1 MISILRSFTD
11 KIRRRQ
17 DESVAKRFLVWKVEG
32 AGLRVL
38 GDDVERVFLSWH
50 EIAEI
55 VAYKRDLY
63 TVDQVCV
70 AFRLRGAKDFFAL
83 EEDNPSW
90 EVVLAA
96 TNERFDL
103 LDGWFAEVDRDAFQT
118 NWKTIWGN
126 SEPNE
131 NA

>member
-1 MISILRSFTD
+1 MISILRRFTD

-17 DESVAKRFLVWKVEG
+17 DESVATRFLVWKVEG

-70 AFRLRGAKDFFAL
+70 AFRVRGAEDFFAL

-126 SEPNE
+126 SEPNA